1 VFHQSRSLAA
11 DTAVLIRS
19 SLWAHHDQKSGM
31 TLWGRKLTNENTW
44 EVGEIAKK
52 HKWQTMSLWMKE
64 CDVAFVE

>member
-1 VFHQSRSLAA
+1 M
-11 DTAVLIRS
+11 I
-19 SLWAHHDQKSGM
+19 
-31 TLWGRKLTNENTW
+31 LWGRKLTNENTW